1 MITLRAVFT
10 AALSILVLAP
20 DAVSQDGN
28 RPRARDLGM
37 TVGVLTPGPLNA
49 ITDVQGV
56 LVGQVTVM
64 EGDRVNTG
72 VTAIL
77 PHGGS
82 LYHDRVP
89 AAMYVGNGF
98 GKLLGVTQVRELGE
112 LETPVLLTCT
122 LCVWKAA
129 DAMVEWALEQPGME
143 RVGSLNAVVGE
154 TNDGGLNDIR
164 NRPITPAHVREA
176 IESASSG
183 PVEEGSVGA
192 GRGTRAFGWKGGIGT
207 SSRVLPESLG
217 GFTVGVLVQSNFGG
231 ILTMAGA
238 PVGQELGR
246 YSFRNAIEGDAQ
258 DQGPEADDA
267 GDAADAGDTPSAGD
281 ADDTGAWTDADEGQ
295 GSIMMVVATDA
306 PLSPLKLERLAK
318 RAIMGLARTGSFA
331 GNGSGDYVIAF
342 STAEGVRRRPGEE
355 WTESV
360 EVPNDRISALFEGAA
375 EATQEAIYNSLLKA
389 TTVSGM
395 GRTADAIDVDEVV
408 RVLKEYN
415 VIRP

>member
-1 MITLRAVFT
+1 MIIDRTIVVI
-10 AALSILVLAP
+10 ALSFFALAP
-20 DAVSQDGN
+20 DAVSQDGD

-37 TVGVLTPGPLNA
+37 TVGVFSPGPLNA
-49 ITDVQGV
+49 ITDVAGV
-56 LVGQVTVM
+56 LVGQVTVT
-64 EGDRVNTG
+64 EGHRVNTG
-72 VTAIL
+72 VTAIR

-112 LETPVLLTCT
+112 LETPILLTCT
-122 LCVWKAA
+122 LCVWRAA

-143 RVGSLNAVVGE
+143 RVRSLNAVVGE

-176 IESASSG
+176 IESASGG

-217 GFTVGVLVQSNFGG
+217 GFTVGVLVQSNFSG

-238 PVGQELGR
+238 PVGQKLGR
-246 YSFRNAIEGDAQ
+246 YSFRGAIEGGAG

-267 GDAADAGDTPSAGD
+267 GGWSN
-281 ADDTGAWTDADEGQ
+281 ADEGQ
-295 GSIMMVVATDA
+295 GSIMIVVATDA
-306 PLSPLKLERLAK
+306 PLSPLKLERLAM

-331 GNGSGDYVIAF
+331 GNGSGDYVISF
-342 STAEGVRRRPGEE
+342 STAQGVRRKPGEE
-355 WTESV
+355 WTKSV